1 MTVGDRRFPFVLAR
15 MWHASAGEHRSG
27 GRRLSVLG
35 TNTTAMKRPVR
46 HALTR
51 AKLRGSLGLSVYW
64 RIVRLCPWRDSNPQ
78 SADGA
83 SLRGWCV
90 CQFSHRGL
98 EYRPLRVASAD
109 QAAGTPVLWLPS
121 VPIHCGR
128 LSWAYWTQ
136 GSRSTAPELPYADPR
151 VLDPRRLLPSK
162 VLQRVS
168 NLALVILM
176 TIILKFETNL
186 GGSSRPAELFQ
197 CFRFRLLSVTSGT
210 GLPNTFLVLGAIRA
224 SATGSDSGVWAR
236 SDYGNLTRGSGC
248 VTLVGVSSPTAVE
261 GLSSGWSF
269 RRWLSQSY
277 VARMFACRCR
287 AAAFVSCARSIS
299 ACVSST
305 SESAF
310 RRSASAS
317 ITI

>member
-90 CQFSHRGL
+90 CQFRHRGL

-197 CFRFRLLSVTSGT
+197 CFQGQTAQRHLGHWLAEHLPRAWRYPRLGNWVGLRRLGPFRFWQLDPRFWLRDLSWG
-210 GLPNTFLVLGAIRA
+210 
-224 SATGSDSGVWAR
+224 
-236 SDYGNLTRGSGC
+236 
-248 VTLVGVSSPTAVE
+248 
-261 GLSSGWSF
+261 
-269 RRWLSQSY
+269 
-277 VARMFACRCR
+277 
-287 AAAFVSCARSIS
+287 
-299 ACVSST
+299 
-305 SESAF
+305 
-310 RRSASAS
+310 
-317 ITI
+317 